1 MGRMAQA
8 SLAALGLLTPLF
20 DGECAIPRHSGRDD
34 GRHRRLR
41 SP

>member
-20 DGECAIPRHSGRDD
+20 DGECALPPRHSGRDD
-34 GRHRRLR
+34 GRH
-41 SP
+41 